1 MSLLAAGL
9 LLATALQEERHPWQ
23 GFAEGAWV
31 EVKTT
36 AGKSVTVEKSTVT
49 KVAVDT
55 VTLSIETTREG
66 KTETHTEEVLAKVA
80 AAAFGGVDKGKKA
93 VTIDGKKL
101 EAVVKEE
108 EGFYGPTKFTQG
120 KTKTTRLLC
129 AGVPTAGGLIEEEWV
144 YTLMDQVK
152 GKKSFKLEKLA
163 EKRKVG
169 DRSVACWVTSRSS
182 DEDGVTAT
190 EKAWRS
196 HEVPG
201 HVVRIERSTGGVT
214 TVIEAVK
221 CGQK

>member
-1 MSLLAAGL
+1 MMLALMLSAL
-9 LLATALQEERHPWQ
+9 LQEERHPWQ
-23 GFAEGAWV
+23 GFGEGAWV

-36 AGKSVTVEKSTVT
+36 TGKSVTVEKTTVT
-49 KVAVDT
+49 KVAGDT

-66 KTETHTEEVLAKVA
+66 RTEAHTEDVFAKVTA
-80 AAAFGGVDKGKKA
+80 TTYGGVDKGKKA

-101 EAVVKEE
+101 DASVKEE
-108 EGFYGPTKFTQG
+108 EGYYGVSKFTQG
-120 KTKTTRLLC
+120 KTKATRVIS
-129 AGVPTAGGLIEEEWV
+129 AGVPTAGGLVEEEWV

-163 EKRKVG
+163 EKKKVG
-169 DRSVACWVTSRSS
+169 EKSVACWVTSRSS

-201 HVVRIERSTGGVT
+201 HVVRIERATGGVT

-221 CGQK
+221 FGQK